1 MNKRYKPLIDKMY
14 FIIMLPTAAVLI
26 SALVISAY
34 APMMFFVTVPTTL
47 FTAYFFVSPLFG
59 CVELRERSVFIKYG
73 FFMKKE
79 IPYDRIRRVTR
90 GRKFISESMMSLKFA
105 LEHVEIRYN
114 RYDVTIVSV
123 VENDELAKLLWELC
137 EK

>member
-14 FIIMLPTAAVLI
+14 FIITLPTAAVLI

-34 APMMFFVTVPTTL
+34 APMMFFVTVPSTL

-59 CVELRERSVFIKYG
+59 YVELGEEWVFIKYG

-79 IPYDRIRRVTR
+79 IKEELLGDSIFVFTPNGEVKELPSGATAID
-90 GRKFISESMMSLKFA
+90 FA
-105 LEHVEIRYN
+105 YSIHSHIGE
-114 RYDVTIVSV
+114 TIVG
-123 VENDELAKLLWELC
+123 AKADGQIIPLSIPI
-137 EK
+137 

>member
-34 APMMFFVTVPTTL
+34 APMMFFVTVPSTL

-59 CVELRERSVFIKYG
+59 YVELGEEWVFIKYG
-73 FFMKKE
+73 FFMKKV

-114 RYDVTIVSV
+114 RYDVPIVSV
-123 VENDELAKLLWELC
+123 VENDEFAKLLWELC